1 MTALF
6 AHKGGISSKT
16 GGVQGEF
23 CRIFMNI
30 CLLICLP
37 GKYNGRVMRFLRA
50 FLPRRIIF
58 SLHCLYR
65 IDEETNILT
74 GFLSFGVKIVI
85 IVHVN
90 CAGKKL

>member
-1 MTALF
+1 MPADMP
-6 AHKGGISSKT
+6 AWKISWES
-16 GGVQGEF
+16 
-23 CRIFMNI
+23 
-30 CLLICLP
+30 
-37 GKYNGRVMRFLRA
+37 YAFLRA